1 VSVDIAYMRRSIDA
15 AFRLAMRDERAWS
28 GFDLTASG
36 FFRSFGA
43 ILVVIPMNILIDLL
57 SVQLSAGQRAQ
68 HKEPIS
74 THVYDL
80 GEAMF
85 STLTLCAQWLIFP
98 IVMIFVLRFLSLEH
112 RYSALIIAHNWGTVV
127 VALFNLPPMLL
138 YVAGLISVDQTFNL
152 SFIVLGLTL
161 YYRFYIAQTALGAG
175 WSTAASITLLELV
188 LQVYFAF
195 GVSLTQSLWLPPGS

>member
-1 VSVDIAYMRRSIDA
+1 MNVDIAYMRRSVDA

-28 GFDLTASG
+28 GFDLTVAG
-36 FFRSFGA
+36 FFRSFAA

-57 SVQLSAGQRAQ
+57 TVQLSAGQQAQ

-74 THVYDL
+74 AHVYDL
-80 GEAMF
+80 GDALF
-85 STLTLCAQWLIFP
+85 STSALCAQWLIFP
-98 IVMIFVLRFLSLEH
+98 IAMIVVLRFLSLEH

-127 VALFNLPPMLL
+127 VALFNLPPLLL
-138 YVAGLISVDQTFNL
+138 YAAGLVSVDQAINL

-175 WSTAASITLLELV
+175 WSTAASITMLELV
-188 LQVYFAF
+188 LQVYFMF
-195 GVSLTQSLWLPPGS
+195 GVSLTESLWLPPGS